1 MARGPQ
7 DGGHLALTSRLIS
20 EFFILSQRRGVKM
33 TSSFMSAEEE
43 QLLYLKLCK
52 KKKKS

>member
-20 EFFILSQRRGVKM
+20 EVFILSQRRGVKM

-43 QLLYLKLCK
+43 QL
-52 KKKKS
+52 